1 MPNGTWVVN
10 EMAEAPRAEG
20 FEWGFTAIPAVEEGG
35 DAYSVAWI
43 EQAWIP
49 AGAEHKDAAKQFM
62 AFMYSDTAAE
72 IFAESGAV
80 QPISGMDQKLEG
92 DNALF
97 YSVYENGAKPA
108 MGSWA
113 ATAPVEGVSIM
124 ETMMGGLNGLISGT
138 TTQEQWTA
146 SIVEVMDTLRANKV

>member
-1 MPNGTWVVN
+1 MG
-10 EMAEAPRAEG
+10 
-20 FEWGFTAIPAVEEGG
+20 
-35 DAYSVAWI
+35 YSYTFL

-49 AGAEHKDAAKQFM
+49 AGAANIDAAKQFM

-72 IFAESGAV
+72 IFAESGAI

-108 MGSWA
+108 MGGWA

-138 TTQEQWTA
+138 TTQEQWAA

>member
-1 MPNGTWVVN
+1 
-10 EMAEAPRAEG
+10 
-20 FEWGFTAIPAVEEGG
+20 
-35 DAYSVAWI
+35 
-43 EQAWIP
+43 
-49 AGAEHKDAAKQFM
+49 M